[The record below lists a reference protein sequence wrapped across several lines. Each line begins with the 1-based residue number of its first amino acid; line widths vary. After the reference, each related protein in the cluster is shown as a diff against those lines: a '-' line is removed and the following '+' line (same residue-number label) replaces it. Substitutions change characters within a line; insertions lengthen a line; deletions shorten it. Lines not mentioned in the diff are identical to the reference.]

1 MGSRAGDGCARVRRC
16 YIRAMGGCTHE
27 HEWAVNVRARTG
39 PAMPGRLFANVTGLN
54 GSGAA
59 ASCIIGAAV
68 RMATPADGA
77 ANESGM
83 VAIESDMSLRG
94 KGE

>member
-1 MGSRAGDGCARVRRC
+1 
-16 YIRAMGGCTHE
+16 
-27 HEWAVNVRARTG
+27 
-39 PAMPGRLFANVTGLN
+39 MPGRLFANVTGLN